1 MTRSALP
8 HHDGNHPRRTRLLL
22 LALLTVAVG
31 VLAASLPPVPQ
42 WPSYHDFADRRA
54 FLGLPN
60 FLNVASNGLFVL
72 AGAAGLRW
80 LLATGGNA
88 AFRQRR
94 ERWPYLAFFLGLA
107 LTGVASAWYHLEPD
121 NGRLLWDRLALTI
134 ALMSWLAAIIVERV
148 GVAAGLALLP
158 ALLAAGAASV
168 LYWGATEALGA
179 GDLRPYGMV
188 QFYPA
193 LLIPLLILLFPPRY
207 TRGGDALAVLGW
219 YAAALGAEF
228 LDRQIFALGGIVS
241 GHTVK
246 HVCAALAACWV
257 LRMLRLRRP
266 CGRGENP

>member
-1 MTRSALP
+1 MAA
-8 HHDGNHPRRTRLLL
+8 DPRRTRLWL
-22 LALLTVAVG
+22 LALLTVAMG
-31 VLAASLPPVPQ
+31 VLAADLPPVPQ
-42 WPSYHDFADRRA
+42 WPSYHKFVDQRA
-54 FLGLPN
+54 FLGLPS

-72 AGAAGLRW
+72 VGAAGLHW
-80 LLATGGNA
+80 LLAAGGDA
-88 AFRQRR
+88 VFLERR
-94 ERWPYLAFFLGLA
+94 ERWLYLAFFLGLA
-107 LTGVASAWYHLEPD
+107 MTGVASAWYHLDPV
-121 NGRLLWDRLALTI
+121 NGRLLWDRLAMTF
-134 ALMSWLAAIIVERV
+134 ALMSWLAAIIAERV
-148 GVAAGLALLP
+148 SVAAGLTLLP

-168 LYWGATEALGA
+168 LYWGATEALGE

-188 QFYPA
+188 HFYPA

-219 YAAALGAEF
+219 YAAALGAEL

-266 CGRGENP
+266 LAGK

>member
-1 MTRSALP
+1 MATDS
-8 HHDGNHPRRTRLLL
+8 RRTRLWLI
-22 LALLTVAVG
+22 ALLTVAVG

-42 WPSYHDFADRRA
+42 WPSYHDFADQRA
-54 FLGLPN
+54 LLGLPN
-60 FLNVASNGLFVL
+60 FLNVVSNGLFVL
-72 AGAAGLRW
+72 VGAAGLRW
-80 LLATGGNA
+80 LLATAGGA
-88 AFRQRR
+88 AFRERR

-107 LTGVASAWYHLEPD
+107 LTGAASAWYHLEPD
-121 NGRLLWDRLALTI
+121 NGRLLWDRLAMAI
-134 ALMSWLAAIIVERV
+134 ALMSWLAAIIAERI

-179 GDLRPYGMV
+179 GDLRPYGMAH
-188 QFYPA
+188 FYPA

-266 CGRGENP
+266 CAE